1 MCGVRTVF
9 PRYEIPSVVGFG
21 LAVALLL
28 FRDMVKRPRK
38 GDFSVL
44 FDEENCLVGS
54 PFAFFIQ
61 GHSTNRPAPK
71 LKSVG
76 VQPFGFG
83 KGWSLPQERN
93 SASRK

>member
-54 PFAFFIQ
+54 PFVFLFRDTEPTDPHQ
-61 GHSTNRPAPK
+61 N
-71 LKSVG
+71 
-76 VQPFGFG
+76 
-83 KGWSLPQERN
+83 
-93 SASRK
+93 